1 MKTIRGKRALVTGA
15 ASGIGRAIA
24 LELARAG
31 ADLFLLD
38 VDTDGL
44 GRTADDAKKF
54 AIEVRT
60 RGCDLL
66 QPTEITASVE
76 EMLSEWG
83 DLDILVNGAGVA
95 FYGPTTTMTA
105 EQWNWLLGIN
115 LHAPI
120 QLTRELLPVLLERPE
135 AHILNVASIGGLVA
149 GPRLTAYFTSK
160 FGLVGFSESLRADL
174 AGTYVGVTA
183 LCPGLVRTNLWD
195 SAVQGR
201 NTKRRLAPPTLI
213 STTPEKVAAKAL
225 KAIRRNRG
233 LQLVTLL
240 AHALYLLKRVSPT
253 LLDRLGRIGRRKK
266 RRPQAAPPGDL
277 SHAAAIATKPL
288 AAPENDLCTTRNNVV
303 KTAKQD
309 AA

>member
-1 MKTIRGKRALVTGA
+1 MTGA

-38 VDTDGL
+38 VDTEGL
-44 GRTADDAKKF
+44 DQTAIDARKF
-54 AIEVRT
+54 SVEVLT
-60 RGCDLL
+60 RRCDLL
-66 QPTEITASVE
+66 QSAEITASIE
-76 EMLSEWG
+76 EMLREWG
-83 DLDILVNGAGVA
+83 SLDILINSAGVA

-120 QLTRELLPVLLERPE
+120 QITRELLPVLLERPE

-183 LCPGLVRTNLWD
+183 LCPGLVRTRLWD

-201 NTKRRLAPPTLI
+201 STKRRLTPPTLM

-233 LQLVTLL
+233 LQLVTFL
-240 AHALYLLKRVSPT
+240 AHALYLLKRASPT
-253 LLDRLGRIGRRKK
+253 LLDRLGRIGRKKK
-266 RRPQAAPPGDL
+266 RRSRAASTGESPQE
-277 SHAAAIATKPL
+277 SAAISKPL
-288 AAPENDLCTTRNNVV
+288 TAQDYDDGPMGKDVAKTT
-303 KTAKQD
+303 KQD

>member
-1 MKTIRGKRALVTGA
+1 MTGA

-38 VDTDGL
+38 VDTERLNQTASDAQAL
-44 GRTADDAKKF
+44 GVEALAR
-54 AIEVRT
+54 R
-60 RGCDLL
+60 CDVG
-66 QPTEITASVE
+66 QPAEIAASVE
-76 EMLSEWG
+76 AMLEAWG
-83 DLDILVNGAGVA
+83 YLDILVNNAGVT

-105 EQWNWLLGIN
+105 QQWDWLLGIN
-115 LHAPI
+115 LLAPI
-120 QLTRELLPVLLERPE
+120 QFTRELLPILLLRPE

-174 AGTYVGVTA
+174 AGSRVGVTA
-183 LCPGLVRTNLWD
+183 LCPGLVRTGLWE

-201 NTKRRLAPPTLI
+201 TTKRRLVPPKLV

-225 KAIRRNRG
+225 RAIRRNRG

-240 AHALYLLKRVSPT
+240 ARVLYLIKRISPT
-253 LLDRLGRIGRRKK
+253 LLDRVQRIRRLKK
-266 RRPQAAPPGDL
+266 RKLHTAKMGEWLPSPM
-277 SHAAAIATKPL
+277 
-288 AAPENDLCTTRNNVV
+288 AAPEPEAAKPTDDGPTREDVL
-303 KTAKQD
+303 KIIEQD